1 MRVGKQ
7 GIRTAGESIHGV
19 CKSSEGSYGS
29 ADVKTKLRFYRKTL
43 HLEYGRSSDFLSE
56 KIKK

>member
-1 MRVGKQ
+1 MAGIVGLLCFYRQ
-7 GIRTAGESIHGV
+7 EVALA
-19 CKSSEGSYGS
+19 SSEGSYGS